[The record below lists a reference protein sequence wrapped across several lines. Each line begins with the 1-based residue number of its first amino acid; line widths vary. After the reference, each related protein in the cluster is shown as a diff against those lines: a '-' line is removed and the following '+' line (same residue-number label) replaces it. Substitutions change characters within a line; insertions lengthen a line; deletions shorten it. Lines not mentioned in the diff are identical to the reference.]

1 MCMYMN
7 NHAQY
12 FKVRVMQSKD
22 SCMLGGG
29 FPKDLGVSLL
39 LYLFIHGSNI
49 HSTTVQLINTFLSF
63 LILITSS

>member
-29 FPKDLGVSLL
+29 FPKDLGVRLL
-39 LYLFIHGSNI
+39 LWFFIHV
-49 HSTTVQLINTFLSF
+49 TR
-63 LILITSS
+63 LILQFINVVIMS